1 MIHITRSP
9 LDPDMVTAKV
19 RNPSNGA
26 VITFLGTTRLFADG
40 KKVLGLEYEAY
51 TEMAVTE
58 LKNIIRDLEIKWQVS
73 DIAIAHRVGP
83 VGIGEI
89 SMVAAVSS
97 PHRKEAFA
105 ACSDLVD
112 KIKETV
118 PIWKKEYFE
127 DGDHWVSCEGH

>member
-1 MIHITRSP
+1 MGVS
-9 LDPDMVTAKV
+9 
-19 RNPSNGA
+19 
-26 VITFLGTTRLFADG
+26 
-40 KKVLGLEYEAY
+40 
-51 TEMAVTE
+51 E
-58 LKNIIRDLEIKWQVS
+58 LKKIIQDLEIKWQVS

-83 VGIGEI
+83 VAIGEI

-105 ACSDLVD
+105 ACADLVD

-118 PIWKKEYFE
+118 PIRKKEYFE